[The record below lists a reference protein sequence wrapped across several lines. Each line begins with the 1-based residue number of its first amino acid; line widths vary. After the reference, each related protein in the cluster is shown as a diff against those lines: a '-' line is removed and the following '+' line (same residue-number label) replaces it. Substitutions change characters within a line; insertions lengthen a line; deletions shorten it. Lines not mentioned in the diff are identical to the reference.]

1 MRRYHVFFLVLLL
14 SLIMVAPA
22 AVAKVIKISFSHVV
36 ADNTPKGWAAK
47 EFADRANKELKG
59 KVKVTVFPNSQL
71 YDDNQAV
78 EALSAGFIQM
88 AAPSTAKFVGS
99 IPQLQLFD
107 EPFLFAT
114 TEATHKTIDGPIGQ
128 EIMGMFKNRGL
139 KALAFWDNGFKD
151 FTNNKHPLIKP
162 EDFKGVKFRI
172 MSSDILEAQMH
183 EVDAVGL
190 KLPFGEVHNALEQG
204 VVDGQENTPSNTYS
218 KKLHE
223 VQKYYT
229 ISDHGY
235 LGYVV
240 ITSESFW
247 NKLPAD
253 VRDTLERIMKEV
265 TQEERKMAKEMN
277 EADLAKIKDYAQKT
291 GRLQIHQLTP
301 QEKAVMQKAME
312 PVHKMFPQ
320 MIPVKWIDE
329 IYKMQ

>member
-1 MRRYHVFFLVLLL
+1 M
-14 SLIMVAPA
+14 
-22 AVAKVIKISFSHVV
+22 
-36 ADNTPKGWAAK
+36 NTS
-47 EFADRANKELKG
+47 E
-59 KVKVTVFPNSQL
+59 
-71 YDDNQAV
+71 
-78 EALSAGFIQM
+78 
-88 AAPSTAKFVGS
+88 
-99 IPQLQLFD
+99 
-107 EPFLFAT
+107 
-114 TEATHKTIDGPIGQ
+114 
-128 EIMGMFKNRGL
+128 
-139 KALAFWDNGFKD
+139 
-151 FTNNKHPLIKP
+151 
-162 EDFKGVKFRI
+162 
-172 MSSDILEAQMH
+172 
-183 EVDAVGL
+183 
-190 KLPFGEVHNALEQG
+190 
-204 VVDGQENTPSNTYS
+204 
-218 KKLHE
+218 LHE